1 MKTIYLFV
9 SEDTFVYGYHTEQ
22 VEGDY
27 VKPYEVDDNFHEFF
41 LENLGKLYFKNS
53 KLIVGV
59 DKEEIQ
65 RKIVDLK
72 IKLGDSDWKV
82 VVNAELVQAGLPPKY
97 PNLHEERQA
106 WRNEINQLEEDA
118 LTFSA
123 SSS

>member
-9 SEDTFVYGYHTEQ
+9 SEDTFVYGYHTEL

-41 LENLGKLYFKNS
+41 LENLGKLYFKNN
-53 KLIVGV
+53 KLVIGL

-82 VVNAELVQAGLPPKY
+82 VVNAELIQAGLPPKY

-106 WRNEINQLEEDA
+106 WRDDINDLEAEILFLGLE
-118 LTFSA
+118 
-123 SSS
+123 